1 MIVVVLAVV
10 WVVALT
16 PMVLRRI
23 SERQFTAGVR
33 NYHRRLLRLGSAGQS
48 AAATERSSGSV
59 PGAMIGFSVAAQ
71 RLHVERY
78 GAPAPAP
85 SLEIDEPAQASS
97 SPVQIASPAT
107 AARRRQV
114 VSVLAGATLFFF
126 VVGIIPALRIMWDL
140 GLVGIGC
147 TAAYV
152 ALLIHF
158 HRLAVERAQK
168 VIALETRRHATEV
181 LESRRHVVALDR
193 AQQAIGGY
201 RGAHYAGGGHRY
213 AGAAAPVMSGSGW
226 SVMATQPRQASH
238 R

>member
-33 NYHRRLLRLGSAGQS
+33 NYHRRLLRLSSAGHAV
-48 AAATERSSGSV
+48 AASERSSASV

-78 GAPAPAP
+78 GAPAPGP
-85 SLEIDEPAQASS
+85 EIDETAQPAPA
-97 SPVQIASPAT
+97 PVQIASPA
-107 AARRRQV
+107 AAVRRRRV
-114 VSVLAGATLFFF
+114 VSILAGATLFFF
-126 VVGIIPALRIMWDL
+126 VVGIIPALRVMWDL

-147 TAAYV
+147 TAVYV

-193 AQQAIGGY
+193 AQQAMGGGY
-201 RGAHYAGGGHRY
+201 GGAHFAGSGRRY
-213 AGAAAPVMSGSGW
+213 AGATAPAMSGSGW
-226 SVMATQPRQASH
+226 SVMATQPRQANH

>member
-1 MIVVVLAVV
+1 M
-10 WVVALT
+10 
-16 PMVLRRI
+16 
-23 SERQFTAGVR
+23 
-33 NYHRRLLRLGSAGQS
+33 
-48 AAATERSSGSV
+48 

-78 GAPAPAP
+78 GSPAP
-85 SLEIDEPAQASS
+85 SPEIDEPAQPPS

-114 VSVLAGATLFFF
+114 VSVLAGATLFSF

-140 GLVGIGC
+140 GLVGVGC

-193 AQQAIGGY
+193 AQQAMGGGY

-213 AGAAAPVMSGSGW
+213 ASAAAPVMSGSGW